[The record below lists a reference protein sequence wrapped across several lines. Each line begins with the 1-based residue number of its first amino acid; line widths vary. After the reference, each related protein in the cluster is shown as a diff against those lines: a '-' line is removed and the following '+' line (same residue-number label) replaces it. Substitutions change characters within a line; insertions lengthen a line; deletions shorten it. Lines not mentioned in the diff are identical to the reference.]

1 MESRYKDFK
10 NVEKVLNLMDQCY
23 EAMHELTGYTPF
35 DGKLTI
41 IKECPRHP
49 WGAYAGNPV
58 VLNTDGV
65 PNTIKEIDEGLIPFG
80 WVHEVG
86 HNFDMPDDIGN
97 WYIWNYNIGE
107 MQANWKLVYAYETI
121 NNKDFKVKWGKS
133 KSKSYNG
140 YQSGD
145 KWSVLDSK
153 QFADAYFLFI
163 GDAYLADS
171 TRTWE
176 SMSGDEFHSFLQ
188 RLVRVYGWE
197 PFKAWYRTY
206 SRFQKLGLKE
216 PDTEKGKIHLM
227 VAILSYEIG
236 VDLVPV
242 FQRWRMPVTQE
253 DVDAMMKK
261 YPIDQ
266 KSAVEPAK

>member
-1 MESRYKDFK
+1 M
-10 NVEKVLNLMDQCY
+10 
-23 EAMHELTGYTPF
+23 
-35 DGKLTI
+35 
-41 IKECPRHP
+41 
-49 WGAYAGNPV
+49 
-58 VLNTDGV
+58 
-65 PNTIKEIDEGLIPFG
+65 PN
-80 WVHEVG
+80 
-86 HNFDMPDDIGN
+86 DIGN
-97 WYIWNYNIGE
+97 WYIWNTATAE

-121 NNKDFKVKWGKS
+121 NNKDFKVKWGKN
-133 KSKSYNG
+133 KSTA
-140 YQSGD
+140 YQPGD
-145 KWSVLDSK
+145 KWSVLDSR
-153 QFADAYFLFI
+153 QFTDSYFLFF
-163 GDAYLADS
+163 GDNYLADP

-216 PDTEKGKIHLM
+216 PKTAEEKLQLM
-227 VAILSYEIG
+227 AAILSYEIG

-242 FQRWRMPVTQE
+242 FQRWRMPVTNE

-266 KSAVEPAK
+266 KSTM